1 MGRKSY
7 VLMKCAHVLVNFCF
21 SLKKFAQIGQ
31 AGVCYIYSTVKAYVE
46 FSFYHNSPMSFLFNI
61 HAKLHIRL
69 AECSN
74 IQIFCGVWCM
84 LISTHSHSCAPLC
97 IMCSKAKHSGDN
109 LLSSLPTHSSILL
122 TEAAQWAT
130 LQLVRTQEKKSLS
143 QQESNYTYANIL
155 PVSRITRKNT
165 IKIMFLLI
173 YAVWLS
179 YRI

>member
-1 MGRKSY
+1 MPKLAKQAFVIFTAQLRPRWS
-7 VLMKCAHVLVNFCF
+7 LV
-21 SLKKFAQIGQ
+21 
-31 AGVCYIYSTVKAYVE
+31 
-46 FSFYHNSPMSFLFNI
+46 FYHNSPMSFLFNL

-74 IQIFCGVWCM
+74 IHIFCGVWCM

-130 LQLVRTQEKKSLS
+130 VLLLVRTQEKKSLS

-155 PVSRITRKNT
+155 PVSRITRKKYNKNHVFIDLCSMT
-165 IKIMFLLI
+165 
-173 YAVWLS
+173 
-179 YRI
+179 